1 MGPAL
6 FGTCLRW
13 GGESDRNQ
21 SWDLHCLGL
30 VCVEK
35 GNVIVTNQGTCIVWD
50 LFVLIKGK
58 WSEPDTGPALFGTYL
73 RWERQSDLNQLRDLN
88 CFGLVCIEKGKV
100 TLPIMGP
107 ALFGTCLCWE
117 RESDRNQLWDLQC
130 LDLFSLGKG
139 KWSQP
144 IMGPA
149 LFGTALQ
156 PWATSLESFL
166 GLRKNPRASDLNQG
180 DE

>member
-1 MGPAL
+1 MGPALLGTCLHWEKEIDLYELWGPAL

-107 ALFGTCLCWE
+107 ALFGT
-117 RESDRNQLWDLQC
+117 
-130 LDLFSLGKG
+130 
-139 KWSQP
+139 
-144 IMGPA
+144 
-149 LFGTALQ
+149 ALQ